1 MRNIVPPLHDI
12 NCIYHLLDDIIMWFS
27 IVALVGCVAA
37 AIYLGIQYRDSCK
50 RIKQMEEAR
59 KIYAKRYGLSKSDE

>member
-1 MRNIVPPLHDI
+1 VSPEEAMIHYQTMALYWN
-12 NCIYHLLDDIIMWFS
+12 IIMWFS